1 MHISPRVVGYCCALT
16 SAIIWAGNFLTARVI
31 APDLTPFVTTLLR
44 WIVASVI
51 LLPFAWK
58 QCTLD
63 WPLIRKHLPYYV
75 SLTTTGVFLMQIT
88 IYFGGH
94 NTTAM
99 NMGLIASTGPIWFA
113 LLARFILKEHITT
126 FQIIGICIAMLGTVL
141 LITRGDLS
149 LLFHMSFNIGDL
161 SMLASSWVFAYYS
174 ITLRKK
180 IDGVSSIS
188 ALFTTFVMGIIMAA
202 PFAMWDFYHGAT
214 VPCTIEIALSVLY
227 IGCFASIVAFF
238 CWARAIERIGPV
250 QSSLVNCGL
259 PLFSA
264 LGGYFILGEHIEMA
278 QLLSGLLII
287 GGTIVAM
294 LKSPSK
300 KAA

>member
-1 MHISPRVVGYCCALT
+1 MTISPHLVGYCCALT
-16 SAIIWAGNFLTARVI
+16 AAFIWAGNFLTARVI
-31 APDLTPFVTTLLR
+31 APDLTPFITTFLR
-44 WIVASVI
+44 WIVASAI
-51 LLPFAWK
+51 LFPFAWK
-58 QCTLD
+58 QFTKD
-63 WPLIRKHLPYYV
+63 WPIMREHIPYYI

-88 IYFGGH
+88 IYYGGH

-113 LLARFILKEHITT
+113 LLARFILKEHITQ

-141 LITRGDLS
+141 LITRGDLR

-174 ITLRKK
+174 ITLRRKVE
-180 IDGVSSIS
+180 GVSPIS
-188 ALFTTFVMGIIMAA
+188 ALFATFVMGIVMVA

-214 VPCTIEIALSVLY
+214 VPCTIEIALAILY
-227 IGCFASIVAFF
+227 VGCFASIVAFF
-238 CWARAIERIGPV
+238 CWARAIERIGPI

-264 LGGYFILGEHIEMA
+264 LGGYFILGEHIEIA

-287 GGTIVAM
+287 SGTVVAM
-294 LKSPSK
+294 LKP
-300 KAA
+300 KAQN